1 MNDETRK
8 VAVVTGAS
16 RGIGAAIAE
25 RLSRDGFMV
34 AINFADSAA
43 LAQAL
48 GQKIGKARGI
58 AFPIQADVSDPVA
71 VRGMF
76 DAVEARFG
84 GIDVLVNNAGI
95 QNLAPLAEM
104 TDAAFDSMIAINLK
118 GVFNTLREAARRI
131 RPGGRIINLSSGTT
145 ATLSPTYGPYAATK
159 AAVEVM
165 TAVLAKEMRG
175 RAVTVNGIAPGP
187 TATDLYLKDKSPEML
202 AQAARRSPLERLGQP
217 ADIAGAVSFL
227 AGPDGEWVNGQ
238 TIRVNGGFS

>member
-1 MNDETRK
+1 MHNETQK

-16 RGIGAAIAE
+16 RGIGGAIAE

-34 AINFADSAA
+34 AINFAGSAA
-43 LAQAL
+43 QAHALA
-48 GQKIGKARGI
+48 QKIGKAGGI

-71 VRGMF
+71 VHDMF
-76 DAVEARFG
+76 DMVEARFG
-84 GIDVLVNNAGI
+84 GIDVLINNAGI

-104 TDAAFDSMIAINLK
+104 TNAAFDSMIAINLK

-145 ATLSPTYGPYAATK
+145 ATLSPSYGPYAATK
-159 AAVEVM
+159 AAVDVL
-165 TAVLAKEMRG
+165 TAILAKEMRG

-202 AQAARRSPLERLGQP
+202 SQAANRSPLERLGQP